1 MFPIKETNDLQ
12 GAALYGIWSNGA
24 QRVNLSQKRRCRA
37 RKTRSGKLAILP
49 PSPSETCSS
58 FLRNHFIDLAS
69 TVSKE
74 ITNLKLQGVP
84 ETKVQ

>member
-1 MFPIKETNDLQ
+1 MASGPMEHRELTSVKTTLP
-12 GAALYGIWSNGA
+12 GA
-24 QRVNLSQKRRCRA
+24 QNKE
-37 RKTRSGKLAILP
+37 RKTGDSS

-74 ITNLKLQGVP
+74 ITNFKLQGVP